1 MSRVS
6 CSLSY
11 VNVKKEGFF
20 SEFPAVLIHWM
31 GFLLDPWELMAIS
44 NHLLKCPHGRVL
56 KGAIS
61 DTMGWIWSVKNGME
75 RADKKSIEQ
84 RSEQIWTVILPLHQ
98 PYWNASE
105 RGCLINRNTV
115 FANQGFD
122 QSKIASSFKMAQTWY
137 PLVIQHNYGKSPFLI
152 GKSTKN
158 GPFSIAMLVHQR
170 VTSKNGT
177 TFSGRTRPKIGC
189 TIHPLNRDVPS
200 YKSLINN
207 HPPKRITGGGLGKPK
222 RRGTQP
228 HYRMDGESLQKWFW
242 HVFWGKTNRNH
253 VVANMLQTIL

>member
-1 MSRVS
+1 MGADGNFEPPFEVPTWACFKGRYFRYHGMDLVS
-6 CSLSY
+6 
-11 VNVKKEGFF
+11 KKWDGTGGQK
-20 SEFPAVLIHWM
+20 IHWTT
-31 GFLLDPWELMAIS
+31 FWTDLNS
-44 NHLLKCPHGRVL
+44 NFTTAPTLLKCIR
-56 KGAIS
+56 
-61 DTMGWIWSVKNGME
+61 TGM
-75 RADKKSIEQ
+75 
-84 RSEQIWTVILPLHQ
+84 L
-98 PYWNASE
+98 
-105 RGCLINRNTV
+105 
-115 FANQGFD
+115 D
-122 QSKIASSFKMAQTWY
+122 QQKSSFKMAQTWY

>member
-1 MSRVS
+1 MSTW
-6 CSLSY
+6 
-11 VNVKKEGFF
+11 KKRDFSRNFQLYWSIEWGFY
-20 SEFPAVLIHWM
+20 SIHGSWWQ
-31 GFLLDPWELMAIS
+31 FRTTFWSA
-44 NHLLKCPHGRVL
+44 PHGHVL

-152 GKSTKN
+152 GN
-158 GPFSIAMLVHQR
+158 
-170 VTSKNGT
+170 
-177 TFSGRTRPKIGC
+177 
-189 TIHPLNRDVPS
+189 
-200 YKSLINN
+200 IN
-207 HPPKRITGGGLGKPK
+207 
-222 RRGTQP
+222 
-228 HYRMDGESLQKWFW
+228 
-242 HVFWGKTNRNH
+242 
-253 VVANMLQTIL
+253 